1 MVWLRAVLVNYEGW
15 SHSDLLRLRNSLPDN
30 DPRHQMLA
38 PYEHAAFAREWT
50 MENPALAVPSLMVSI
65 PGYSLAKLVGAS
77 KARTP
82 ASLSEMGQS
91 YKGMGRGLL
100 ALMRGQG

>member
-1 MVWLRAVLVNYEGW
+1 M

-30 DPRHQMLA
+30 DPRHKLLA

-50 MENPALAVPSLMVSI
+50 MENPLVAVPSLAVSI
-65 PGYSLAKLVGAS
+65 PGYSLAKLLGAS
-77 KARTP
+77 RARSP
-82 ASLSEMGQS
+82 ASFSEMGQS
-91 YKGMGRGLL
+91 YRGVGRGLL